1 MLFFLLGVDGL
12 NFDCILVLFTEL
24 LFGVMIM
31 IKNNEKA
38 IQEAAYFIWQNAGCP
53 QGQDEYF
60 WSMAV
65 EQINNSCKKSCASKK
80 SSSCKAV
87 KASASKKSTAS
98 AKSSKST
105 KKSK

>member
-1 MLFFLLGVDGL
+1 
-12 NFDCILVLFTEL
+12 
-24 LFGVMIM
+24 M

-65 EQINNSCKKSCASKK
+65 EQINNCNKSSSSKK
-80 SSSCKAV
+80 CSSSCKS
-87 KASASKKSTAS
+87 SASKKTSSTKKVSAS
-98 AKSSKST
+98 AKTSSVKKSSK
-105 KKSK
+105 K

>member
-1 MLFFLLGVDGL
+1 M
-12 NFDCILVLFTEL
+12 FTEL
-24 LFGVMIM
+24 LFGVKIM

-38 IQEAAYFIWQNAGCP
+38 IQEAAYYIWQNAGCP

-65 EQINNSCKKSCASKK
+65 EQLSKKCSKSSCAKK
-80 SSSCKAV
+80 TSSVKVASCAK
-87 KASASKKSTAS
+87 KASTAKKTT
-98 AKSSKST
+98 T